1 MPVIGPAGCACLGR
15 GSSCAWVP
23 GCWAPVA
30 ALSPH
35 ADSATAQ
42 DSAQATTR
50 SFGVM
55 DMRAS
60 AMQVDGH
67 DAALEVRAALCVG
80 IPWREAMA
88 RTLRERGECGIRA
101 GRASNGGWPA
111 ANETAAQGKIGRAHV

>member
-1 MPVIGPAGCACLGR
+1 MPVIEPPGCSGLGR
-15 GSSCAWVP
+15 ASSCAWVP
-23 GCWAPVA
+23 GCCAPVA

-67 DAALEVRAALCVG
+67 DAALEGRAARSEEHTSELPSLMRSLYDG
-80 IPWREAMA
+80 
-88 RTLRERGECGIRA
+88 LRLTK
-101 GRASNGGWPA
+101 N
-111 ANETAAQGKIGRAHV
+111 